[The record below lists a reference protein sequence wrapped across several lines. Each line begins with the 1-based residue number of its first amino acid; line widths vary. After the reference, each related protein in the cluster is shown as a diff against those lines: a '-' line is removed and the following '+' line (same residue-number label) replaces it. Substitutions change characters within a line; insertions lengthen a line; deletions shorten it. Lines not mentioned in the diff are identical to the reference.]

1 MTWFRGMVERFRALI
16 SRGRM
21 DAEMEEELRF
31 HLEMEMEKNLR
42 AGMTPREAH
51 RQAMISFGG
60 VDRFEEKTREEW
72 GVRPVED
79 LIRDLRFSLRSL
91 RKSPGLVMVT
101 VLSLGLG
108 IAVSATVFSMANALV
123 FGDPGPIR
131 DPESVIAVYSG
142 EDGRPYGEASFPD
155 YQDIRA
161 EMGALEDL
169 TAHRVGVVAIGDPM
183 DRDRIIVEMVSGNY
197 FQILGANP
205 ALGRAFLPQETGIGN
220 AERLFVLSHRAWQ
233 ERFGGDRGVLGTT
246 VQLDGQS
253 FTVIGVA
260 PEGLMG
266 RFVQMD
272 VDGWLPLG
280 IPGGTYRATPT
291 SLADRNDRQFHMVG
305 RLKPGRT
312 LEEAQA
318 EISVL
323 AERLHAEYGEV
334 WEDSRGGR
342 RILSAV

>member
-1 MTWFRGMVERFRALI
+1 MTWFRGMFERFRALI
-16 SRGRM
+16 SRGRL

-31 HLEMEMEKNLR
+31 HLEMEREKNLR

-60 VDRFEEKTREEW
+60 VDRFEEKTREER

-91 RKSPGLVMVT
+91 RKSPGLVLVT

-131 DPESVIAVYSG
+131 DPESIIAVYSG
-142 EDGRPYGEASFPD
+142 EDGRPYGEVSFPD
-155 YQDIRA
+155 YRDIRA

-205 ALGRAFLPQETGIGN
+205 ALGRAFLPEETGIGN

-246 VQLDGQS
+246 VQLDGQP
-253 FTVIGVA
+253 FTIIGVA

-266 RFVQMD
+266 RF
-272 VDGWLPLG
+272 
-280 IPGGTYRATPT
+280 A
-291 SLADRNDRQFHMVG
+291 
-305 RLKPGRT
+305 
-312 LEEAQA
+312 
-318 EISVL
+318 
-323 AERLHAEYGEV
+323 
-334 WEDSRGGR
+334 
-342 RILSAV
+342 